1 MLLYGLSAARSY
13 LLINTVVFN
22 QTKNHTMYCDVKRRT
37 KIIIRPGGTKQ
48 YVIRPGVT
56 KQYVIRPGG
65 PNNMYA
71 CVVHKLN
78 NVRWFNKTNGL

>member
-13 LLINTVVFN
+13 FLINTVVFN

-56 KQYVIRPGG
+56 KQYVRWRVKPIIIRP
-65 PNNMYA
+65 NRRTKQY
-71 CVVHKLN
+71 
-78 NVRWFNKTNGL
+78 VRVCGT